1 MSCSVCNG
9 YPGCPC
15 CTPEPKMVTCPACS
29 GYGQIYYNND
39 GDNISKD
46 EYDKLPKDQRE
57 FDICGECNGF
67 GEVEL
72 EYDEPDWDS
81 MPGGH
86 DYY

>member
-1 MSCSVCNG
+1 
-9 YPGCPC
+9 
-15 CTPEPKMVTCPACS
+15 MVTCPACS